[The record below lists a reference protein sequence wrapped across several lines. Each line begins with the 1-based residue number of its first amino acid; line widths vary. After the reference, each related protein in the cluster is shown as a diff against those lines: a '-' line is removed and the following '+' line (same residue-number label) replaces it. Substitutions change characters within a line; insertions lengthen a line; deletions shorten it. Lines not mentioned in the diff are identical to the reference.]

1 MAELLD
7 LPVCCFDL
15 RVLLLG
21 LLLQMPDRDLRLILE
36 LGHAIL
42 NFCETHAEVSV
53 LGIFLFKHLSTRNDA
68 L

>member
-1 MAELLD
+1 MTELLD
-7 LPVCCFDL
+7 LPVCRFDL

-36 LGHAIL
+36 LGHPVL
-42 NFCETHAEVSV
+42 DLCETHAEVSV
-53 LGIFLFKHLSTRNDA
+53 LGIFLFKDLGARNDA